1 MTGLEKI
8 LAEIAADCNRA
19 CENIKD
25 KADKKNE
32 RTLIAAK
39 LKAAKTVADGKEA
52 GEKNAQNI
60 IERAKSAAE
69 LQSRT
74 RMLETKQECIKTAL
88 ENARQ
93 FILSLSDK
101 DYFSLILEMLRKQEV
116 KEGGVI
122 RFSKRDLSRMP
133 EDFEAKLPKELSL
146 SKEPVDIDGGFI
158 LVFGMVELNLSF
170 KSIFSE
176 KAEILSDEVSKI
188 LFQ

>member
-52 GEKNAQNI
+52 GERNAQNI

-88 ENARQ
+88 ENARH